1 MGLMAGT
8 SAKWASSGIVMAVFR
23 SASMLKTTVAEMASS
38 GYLELTS
45 WASSWAV
52 SPASFLYLRSK
63 LPGRRSFNGG
73 WFAGHAAFLHPSE
86 CLSVDFGLV
95 MVVPGHAL
103 RLRNGWS
110 PRRL

>member
-8 SAKWASSGIVMAVFR
+8 SAKRASSGIVMAVFR

-52 SPASFLYLRSK
+52 SPASFLYLRSSCPVDAASMADGS
-63 LPGRRSFNGG
+63 LVRR
-73 WFAGHAAFLHPSE
+73 PSSI
-86 CLSVDFGLV
+86 LRSV
-95 MVVPGHAL
+95 
-103 RLRNGWS
+103 
-110 PRRL
+110 